1 MALIDFILNVVALLL
16 WVNWRSLGMPSAV
29 ASPGISLLA
38 TLKRAEHRPVH
49 RWRYLAGLGVLLL
62 ARPLAYWLMGA
73 SVNWTARLELGAVS
87 LYFRADLFER
97 MAIYSTLGFLRF
109 LALFYFSLLLLSA
122 LNHNLAGA
130 DSWLRLIRFQ
140 LGPLGRLPCSV
151 QLLLPP
157 LLAALL
163 WMALSGWLV
172 RAGVLAAPRHA
183 THMFQQAG
191 VLGLSSLLAW
201 KFTLMAVL
209 ALHVVN
215 SYVYVG
221 NHSFWSFVTATARRV
236 LWPVRWLPLTV
247 LKFDFAPLLLLVL
260 IGVVAYYGEQGLTRL
275 YSRLPL

>member
-16 WVNWRSLGMPSAV
+16 WVNWRSLAMPSVV

-38 TLKRAEHRPVH
+38 TLKRAENRPVH
-49 RWRYLAGLGVLLL
+49 RWKYLAALGVLLAL
-62 ARPLAYWLMGA
+62 RPLLYWLMGA
-73 SVNWTARLELGAVS
+73 SVNWTARLELGAVV
-87 LYFRADLFER
+87 LYFRGDMFER
-97 MAIYSTLGFLRF
+97 MLIFSTLGFLRF

-130 DSWLRLIRFQ
+130 DSWQRLVRFQ
-140 LGPLGRLPCSV
+140 LGPLGRLPWSL
-151 QLLLPP
+151 QLLISP

-163 WMALSGWLV
+163 WVLLSGWMV
-172 RAGVLAAPRHA
+172 RAGVLSAPRNAAHL
-183 THMFQQAG
+183 FQQAG

-201 KFTLMAVL
+201 RFVLVAAL

-236 LWPVRWLPLTV
+236 LWPFHRLPLTV
-247 LKFDFAPLLLLVL
+247 LRFDFSPLVL
-260 IGVVAYYGEQGLTRL
+260 IILITVATYFGEQGLTRL
-275 YSRLPL
+275 YARLPL